1 MKLITDINDRIKLE
15 EIEEKAKRLCIT
27 YKCGLIDLMVLS
39 ITIQAQ
45 NKKEQNKIK

>member
-1 MKLITDINDRIKLE
+1 MKLTININDKIRLE
-15 EIEEKAKRLCIT
+15 EIEEKAKRLCLL
-27 YKCGLIDLMVLS
+27 YKCNLMDLIVLS